1 VDLVNG
7 LSLNVWVHVVVL
19 SVLPWCELRGAI
31 PYGVLKGMNPLL
43 VFIVAT
49 ATNIVI
55 IYPLFVFL
63 DWFFHLLERIP
74 LMDKI
79 ILKTH
84 KKAKPYVDR
93 FGFLGLAFFVAV
105 PLPGTGAYSGA
116 LAAHLFGIKNKKAL
130 LAIMVGVVF
139 AGVVVTL
146 FSTIFKGT
154 VDLVYGL

>member
-1 VDLVNG
+1 
-7 LSLNVWVHVVVL
+7 
-19 SVLPWCELRGAI
+19 
-31 PYGVLKGMNPLL
+31 MNPLL

-49 ATNIVI
+49 ATNIAI
-55 IYPLFVFL
+55 IYPLFIFL
-63 DWFFHLLERIP
+63 DWFFHLLKRIP

-84 KKAKPYVDR
+84 KKARPYVDR

-146 FSTIFKGT
+146 FSTILKGT
-154 VDLVYGL
+154 VDWVYGL